1 MSVKR
6 LVSGSDDVLT
16 QDTDFSRDVPGR
28 YVCNTF
34 TEAEASTDPNPR
46 PDVGRNNARPDARP
60 FDIIVIGGGTFGAA
74 LAEHLFFRGFGRSH
88 RILLLEAGSFTIPEH
103 VQNLPALGL
112 GVADATSIRDLRDAG
127 KFGIDKPQ
135 KEVWGLPWHATHKFP
150 GLAYCLGGRSLYWGG
165 WSPELLTAEMPATWP
180 ASVISDLTA
189 ATLPDG
195 SPGYFQQASAQIG
208 VTET

>member
-6 LVSGSDDVLT
+6 LVPGSDNVLT

-28 YVCNTF
+28 YVCNNF

-46 PDVGRNNARPDARP
+46 PDVGRNDARSDARP

-88 RILLLEAGSFTIPEH
+88 RILVLEAGSFILPEH

-112 GVADATSIRDLRDAG
+112 AVADATSIQDLRASG
-127 KFGIDKPQ
+127 NFGPDKPQ
-135 KEVWGLPWHATHKFP
+135 REVWGLPWHSPQKFP
-150 GLAYCLGGRSLYWGG
+150 GLAYCIGGRSVYWGG
-165 WSPELLTAEMPATWP
+165 WSPELLTSELPPAWP
-180 ASVISDLTA
+180 ASVI
-189 ATLPDG
+189 
-195 SPGYFQQASAQIG
+195 
-208 VTET
+208 